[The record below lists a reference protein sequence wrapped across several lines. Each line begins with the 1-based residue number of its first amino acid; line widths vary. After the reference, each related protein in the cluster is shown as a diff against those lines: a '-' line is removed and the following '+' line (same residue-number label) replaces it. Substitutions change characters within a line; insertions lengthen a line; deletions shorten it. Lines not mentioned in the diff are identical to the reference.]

1 MVSSAVRSKQAA
13 QKVPKKDR
21 NQAVSDLSMA
31 GAEGIEPSARGF
43 GVDVEK
49 ALHRSAFRSF
59 QPLADFRRF
68 VSLPFDAFLMLL
80 PIGFQRIKSLQI
92 EKSPKYCDIILK

>member
-1 MVSSAVRSKQAA
+1 MLQRMKRGGIVGNGWGNLSVKTASPTIRSKQAA

-21 NQAVSDLSMA
+21 NHAVSDLWMA

-49 ALHRSAFRSF
+49 VLCCNAFRTF
-59 QPLADFRRF
+59 QPLASLRLFA
-68 VSLPFDAFLMLL
+68 SLPFDAFLML
-80 PIGFQRIKSLQI
+80 FA
-92 EKSPKYCDIILK
+92 C